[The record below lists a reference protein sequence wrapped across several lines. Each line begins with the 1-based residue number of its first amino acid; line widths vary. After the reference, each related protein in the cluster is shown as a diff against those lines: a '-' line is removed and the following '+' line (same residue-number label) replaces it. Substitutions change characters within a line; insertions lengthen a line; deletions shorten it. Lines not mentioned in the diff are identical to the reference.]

1 LGALARRRCV
11 AGFTSL
17 RDAPDDASEQHS
29 QVLSGEVLTVFETLD
44 SWAHV
49 QVPDGYQGWVR
60 ADALGADD
68 GASPAHVVTEP
79 RAGERYLGTWLA
91 EPAEGSEPLAEA
103 RRRAT
108 GAEVVAAARRFLA
121 TPYEWGGMTVE
132 GIDCSGLVQVLH
144 RRFGLLLPRDADQQ
158 QAAGRPV
165 PEAEAAPGDL
175 VLFGDHVAV
184 VSASGPIVVHASGRR
199 GAVVEE
205 PLPDDLRRRILEVR
219 RVYPPWP
226 GED

>member
-1 LGALARRRCV
+1 M
-11 AGFTSL
+11 GFTAL
-17 RDAPDDASEQHS
+17 RDAPDDTSEQHS

-44 SWAHV
+44 GWARV
-49 QVPDGYQGWVR
+49 QVPDGYRGWVR
-60 ADALGADD
+60 AEALGPDD
-68 GASPAHVVTEP
+68 GVPPAHVVAEP

-91 EPAEGSEPLAEA
+91 EPAEGTEPLTEA
-103 RRRAT
+103 RGRAT
-108 GAEVVAAARRFLA
+108 GAELVAAARGFLGA
-121 TPYEWGGMTVE
+121 PYEWGGMTVE

-158 QAAGRPV
+158 QGAGRPV
-165 PEAEAAPGDL
+165 PEADAAPGDL

-184 VSASGPIVVHASGRR
+184 VSAPWPVVVHASGRR

-205 PLPDDLRRRILEVR
+205 PLADDLRRRILEVR

-226 GED
+226 GQD